1 VHDPDAPVLSG
12 LPTNCNVWPPDHKMV
27 KVATV
32 SASDL
37 LSGLQPGS
45 FVVTA
50 VSDEPGGADPNTSVV
65 PNRAGGFDVLLR
77 AERSAHGGGLT
88 YTISA
93 TATDLVGNVAT
104 ATASC
109 IVPHDQGK

>member
-1 VHDPDAPVLSG
+1 MLRTTPRVVPKA
-12 LPTNCNVWPPDHKMV
+12 

-32 SASDL
+32 SASDP

-45 FVVTA
+45 FAVTA
-50 VSDEPGGADPNTSVV
+50 VSDEPDSDLDTSVV
-65 PNRAGGFDVLLR
+65 PDGAGGFDVLLR
-77 AERSAHGGGLT
+77 AERSAHGEGRT

-109 IVPHDQGK
+109 VVPRDQGKSK

>member
-1 VHDPDAPVLSG
+1 
-12 LPTNCNVWPPDHKMV
+12 MV

-32 SASDL
+32 SASDP

-50 VSDEPGGADPNTSVV
+50 VSDEPGDSGPNTSVV
-65 PNRAGGFDVLLR
+65 PDGAGGFDVLLR
-77 AERSAHGGGLT
+77 AERSAHGLGRT

-109 IVPHDQGK
+109 VVPYDQGQSK

>member
-1 VHDPDAPVLSG
+1 MRNRHFLGALGCATLSASDPLSG
-12 LPTNCNVWPPDHKMV
+12 LK
-27 KVATV
+27 
-32 SASDL
+32 
-37 LSGLQPGS
+37 PGS

-50 VSDEPGGADPNTSVV
+50 VSDEPGDSDPQTSVV
-65 PNRAGGFDVLLR
+65 PDGEGGFDVLLR
-77 AERSAHGGGLT
+77 ADRSAHGDGRT

-109 IVPHDQGK
+109 VVPHDKGKGH